1 MIFLHPFGTSLVG
14 RMEDHYFPN
23 TIGHPLDSALCVGT
37 SCSTAISNAFPN

>member
-23 TIGHPLDSALCVGT
+23 TVGHPLDSALCVGHLVFDGYLER
-37 SCSTAISNAFPN
+37 FPN